1 MNEVKDALSAG
12 FLAFCYSLCTFWG
25 SCHFDLAKC
34 GHFFL
39 AAVHPKSKVEFAS
52 MMMVPTITKNG
63 LTVCRE

>member
-1 MNEVKDALSAG
+1 MLYQRASWPSVILSV
-12 FLAFCYSLCTFWG
+12 
-25 SCHFDLAKC
+25 HFGVAAILILAKC